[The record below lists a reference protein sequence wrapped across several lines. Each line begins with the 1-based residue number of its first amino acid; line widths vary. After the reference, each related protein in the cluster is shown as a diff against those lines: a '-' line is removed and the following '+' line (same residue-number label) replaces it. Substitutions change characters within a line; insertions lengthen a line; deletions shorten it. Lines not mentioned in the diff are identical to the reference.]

1 MALTEK
7 EALDALK
14 FLGIDNTEDMN
25 IDKFKEAV
33 RGKYYTQDEI
43 FSRYAV
49 ENKDTFYGKVFGS
62 AKTGIKK
69 QFEDLGVEFE
79 DGEIKGLMIEDIV
92 KLGNTKILSR
102 VDQIKADIEK
112 QAGLTIDQRI
122 AEKETELG
130 KYKSKLTD
138 FEKLVKTKATEF
150 EAKENEYKAQ
160 IKNGLLGYKKQSVV
174 ESLKYLPDLD
184 PYKKKGFLAEMDEKF
199 AVDLDET
206 GVPIPLDRKTGSRI
220 PSDKTHGTFL
230 SLDELYAI
238 EAAKAGVIS
247 VTPQGGK
254 TAPAKQTPAPTKAYI
269 PGQTPQPVTGK
280 RLSTRAIQ
288 AGGG

>member
-14 FLGIDNTEDMN
+14 FLGIENTEDMN
-25 IDKFKEAV
+25 MDKFKEAV
-33 RGKYYTQDEI
+33 RGKYYTGDEI

-49 ENKDTFYGKVFGS
+49 ENKATFNGKVFGS
-62 AKTGIKK
+62 AQTKIKK
-69 QFEDLGVEFE
+69 NFEELGVEFE
-79 DGEIKGLMIEDIV
+79 DGELKDLMLEDMV
-92 KLGNTKILSR
+92 KLGNTKLLGK
-102 VDQIKADIEK
+102 VDSIKAEIEK

-122 AEKETELG
+122 SEKEAELG
-130 KYKSKLTD
+130 KYKSKVSD

-150 EAKENEYKAQ
+150 ETRENELKAQ

-184 PYKKKGFLAEMDEKF
+184 PYKKKGFLAEMDERF
-199 AVDLDET
+199 NVDLDET
-206 GVPIPLDRKTGSRI
+206 GTPIPLDRKTGSRI

-254 TAPAKQTPAPTKAYI
+254 KVEPKTTFTPKPSGGQQPAPVNGVARNKY
-269 PGQTPQPVTGK
+269 G
-280 RLSTRAIQ
+280 RERQ
-288 AGGG
+288 AT

>member
-14 FLGIDNTEDMN
+14 FLGIENTEDMN
-25 IDKFKEAV
+25 MDKFKDAV
-33 RGKYYTQDEI
+33 RSKYYTGDEI

-49 ENKDTFYGKVFGS
+49 ENKATFNGKVFGS
-62 AKTGIKK
+62 AQTKIKK
-69 QFEDLGVEFE
+69 NFEELGVEFE
-79 DGEIKGLMIEDIV
+79 DGELKDLMLEDMV
-92 KLGNTKILSR
+92 KLGNTKILSK

-122 AEKETELG
+122 AEKDAELG
-130 KYKSKLTD
+130 KVKSKLTD
-138 FEKLVKTKATEF
+138 YEKLVKQKATDF
-150 EAKENEYKAQ
+150 ENKEKEYQ
-160 IKNGLLGYKKQSVV
+160 GQLKNSEINFHKKSVIG
-174 ESLKYLPDLD
+174 SLNYLPDLD

-199 AVDLDET
+199 TVDLDET
-206 GVPIPLDRKTGSRI
+206 GTPIPLDRKTGSRI

-230 SLDELYAI
+230 SIDELYSI

-254 TAPAKQTPAPTKAYI
+254 TVSPKPVIGQKTPAPVTS
-269 PGQTPQPVTGK
+269 TPAPSVGRNK
-280 RLSTRAIQ
+280 YTRERQ
-288 AGGG
+288 A

>member
-14 FLGIDNTEDMN
+14 FLGIENTEDMN

-33 RGKYYTQDEI
+33 RGKYYTGDEI

-49 ENKDTFYGKVFGS
+49 ENKATFNGKVFGS
-62 AKTGIKK
+62 AQTKIKK
-69 QFEDLGVEFE
+69 NFEELGVEFE
-79 DGEIKGLMIEDIV
+79 DGELKDLMLEDMV
-92 KLGNTKILSR
+92 KLGNTKILSK
-102 VDQIKADIEK
+102 VEQIKADIEK

-122 AEKETELG
+122 AEKEAELG
-130 KYKSKLTD
+130 KYKAKASDYEKLLKQKATD
-138 FEKLVKTKATEF
+138 FEN
-150 EAKENEYKAQ
+150 KEKEYQ
-160 IKNGLLGYKKQSVV
+160 GQLKNSEINFHKKSVIG
-174 ESLKYLPDLD
+174 SLNYLPDLD

-199 AVDLDET
+199 TVDLDET
-206 GVPIPLDRKTGSRI
+206 GTPIPLDRKTGSRI

-230 SLDELYAI
+230 SIDELYSI

-254 TAPAKQTPAPTKAYI
+254 KVEPKAPAGKSFV
-269 PGQTPQPVTGK
+269 PGQPPAQLPANGA
-280 RLSTRAIQ
+280 TRSKYGRERQ
-288 AGGG
+288 A